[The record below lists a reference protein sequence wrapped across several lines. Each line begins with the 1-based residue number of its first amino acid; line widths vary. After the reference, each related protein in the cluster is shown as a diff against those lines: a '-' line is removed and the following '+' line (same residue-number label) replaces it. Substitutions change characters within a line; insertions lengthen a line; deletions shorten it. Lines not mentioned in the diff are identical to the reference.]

1 MSAPAGHAVL
11 MALAACGVALLALAL
26 AAGVL
31 RARLLRG
38 VAIGLVVA
46 AALAALGYLAL
57 GAPGAR
63 LAVPV
68 NLAGL
73 APGLALDGLAAFV
86 LLVML
91 PGVAGW
97 LAVAPRLGLPL
108 AVAGASV
115 LAVLSADA
123 GTLGLAVLAAGLGAA
138 VIGGRGVAWAAGGA
152 VAALAVA
159 LALAAGDGRFA
170 SARAHPAEGA
180 ALWLM
185 VLLVLGAGVWLAA
198 RAEWR
203 QGREGGPAGSVLAT
217 LGLYLLVRLGL
228 DVAGPVAGVWA
239 GVLVLAGAAGVGL
252 GGVAAV
258 RAEALGGVAAAIGGV
273 RSGLVMLGLGIA
285 VAARA
290 GDDGP
295 AAAMALGAALVLLAV
310 LGWAQ
315 ALWGLVAH
323 GLVGGAGTEALG
335 RLGGLGRRMR
345 ITLVGALAAGWAVA
359 LLPPGGGF
367 AGLWLILR
375 AAVTLPRGGGAAEW
389 AMAGL
394 VALALGAAAAL
405 LGFAM
410 LRVLGVAFLGRPRGP
425 RAAAA
430 EEVAPRLRWA
440 MLGLALLLGLAGLL
454 PGLVLRLAA
463 PAVVPLAGAAPPGG
477 ILGVMGHAPLG
488 LVLLLALAAVAVAL
502 LVKAAS
508 PAGHRVAANWDGGA
522 PPPAWLPFGDPSTQV
537 GAAGF
542 AAALLRHMPSAGL
555 GWRVGRFAGMARW
568 LGAVPRRVAP
578 VAGLALLGAML
589 LLHGVGLW

>member
-1 MSAPAGHAVL
+1 VH
-11 MALAACGVALLALAL
+11 
-26 AAGVL
+26 
-31 RARLLRG
+31 
-38 VAIGLVVA
+38 
-46 AALAALGYLAL
+46 
-57 GAPGAR
+57 
-63 LAVPV
+63 
-68 NLAGL
+68 LAGL

-86 LLVML
+86 LLVLL

-97 LAVAPRLGLPL
+97 LAVAPRPALPL
-108 AVAGASV
+108 AVSGASV
-115 LAVLSADA
+115 LAVLAADA
-123 GTLGLAVLAAGLGAA
+123 GTLGLALLAAGLGAA
-138 VIGGRGVAWAAGGA
+138 VVAGRGVAWAAGGA
-152 VAALAVA
+152 VAALSVA
-159 LALAAGDGRFA
+159 LALAAGDGGFA

-185 VLLVLGAGVWLAA
+185 VGLVLGAGAWLAV
-198 RAEWR
+198 RAEWG

-258 RAEALGGVAAAIGGV
+258 RAEALGGVAAAIGLV
-273 RSGLVMLGLGIA
+273 RSGLVMLGLGLA

-315 ALWGLVAH
+315 ALWWLVAH
-323 GLVGGAGTEALG
+323 GLVGGAGTETLG

-367 AGLWLILR
+367 AGLWLMLR

-440 MLGLALLLGLAGLL
+440 MLCFVLLLGLSGLL
-454 PGLVLRLAA
+454 PGLLLRLAA
-463 PAVVPLAGAAPPGG
+463 PAVVKLAGASPPGG
-477 ILGVMGHAPLG
+477 VLGVMGYAPLG
-488 LVLLLALAAVAVAL
+488 LALLLALAAVAVAL
-502 LVKAAS
+502 LVKAAG
-508 PAGHRVAANWDGGA
+508 PAGHRVAAGWEGGA
-522 PPPAWLPFGDPSTQV
+522 PPPAWLPFGDPATQV
-537 GAAGF
+537 GAAGY
-542 AAALLRHMPSAGL
+542 ASSLLRHLPSAGL
-555 GWRVGRFAGMARW
+555 GWQMGRFAGMARW
-568 LGAVPRRVAP
+568 LGAVPRRAAP
-578 VAGLALLGAML
+578 VAALALLGAML

>member
-26 AAGVL
+26 AAGVV

-46 AALAALGYLAL
+46 AALAALGYLTL

-68 NLAGL
+68 NLAGV

-86 LLVML
+86 LLVLL

-97 LAVAPRLGLPL
+97 LAVAPRPALPL

-115 LAVLSADA
+115 LAVLAADA
-123 GTLGLAVLAAGLGAA
+123 GTLGLALLVVGLGAA

-170 SARAHPAEGA
+170 SARAHPAEGT

-185 VLLVLGAGVWLAA
+185 VLLVMGAGVWLAA
-198 RAEWR
+198 RAEWG

-295 AAAMALGAALVLLAV
+295 ATAMALGAALVLLTV

-367 AGLWLILR
+367 AGLWLMLR

-477 ILGVMGHAPLG
+477 ILGVMGYAPLG

-502 LVKAAS
+502 LVKAAG
-508 PAGHRVAANWDGGA
+508 PAGHRAAANWDGGA
-522 PPPAWLPFGDPSTQV
+522 PPPPWLPFGDPSTQV

-542 AAALLRHMPSAGL
+542 AAALWRHMPNAGL